1 MWALCG
7 SWQSSN
13 LAYTP
18 IDDKLS
24 YGREHRFTMIMHV
37 SNKKHCQLN
46 WAFNDEVGLF
56 FMMKLSTSLN
66 HINIAKLCSLSSSAW
81 PNLQLR
87 LTTHNDKY

>member
-24 YGREHRFTMIMHV
+24 YGREHRFTMIMHL
-37 SNKKHCQLN
+37 SNKNIVNCLRKFSIKN

-56 FMMKLSTSLN
+56 S
-66 HINIAKLCSLSSSAW
+66 
-81 PNLQLR
+81 
-87 LTTHNDKY
+87 